1 MCQMPMKKVL
11 YLFFSC
17 IGVMLAITG
26 SLSAQNCVI
35 ISKGNFMDPKTLCA
49 PVDVEW
55 DVLYT
60 GVNNG
65 GGPVE
70 IFIDWDD
77 GTTDLIPAV
86 LSNAATNEYSVI
98 NAPHTYPQGGSQCTY
113 HPETFLVVNGV
124 ICSSTAQEQIVTV
137 WDTDDENGGDI
148 RIDPVEYRVCVG
160 HAASVTFDDNSNFN
174 CVPPDENDNPNLA
187 NRWIQWIYGTGNA
200 ANRIPGAQVGG
211 SSPPILLPEQLT
223 ICQHR

>member
-1 MCQMPMKKVL
+1 MILDLEYSLQSGSITYRLLMKKGIL
-11 YLFFSC
+11 LFFSC
-17 IGVMLAITG
+17 IGVLAFSG

-35 ISKGNFMDPKTLCA
+35 ISKGNFIDPKTLCA

-77 GTTDLIPAV
+77 GNTDLVPAV
-86 LSNAATNEYSVI
+86 LTNAATREWSVTDV
-98 NAPHTYPQGGSQCTY
+98 PHIYPQGGNQCTY
-113 HPETFLVVNGV
+113 NPQAFLVVNGV
-124 ICSSTAQEQIVTV
+124 ICSSTGQEQIVTV

-160 HAASVTFDDNSNFN
+160 HAASVSFDDNSNFKLPADISHRSSSWD
-174 CVPPDENDNPNLA
+174 CYHATGRPGPYYRRRHV
-187 NRWIQWIYGTGNA
+187 IY
-200 ANRIPGAQVGG
+200 RP
-211 SSPPILLPEQLT
+211 
-223 ICQHR
+223 